1 MWTGLYNDLVCADQI
16 LTTVLFPM
24 FRQSV
29 EGLSSCSLH
38 QFLHQSWFPM
48 TVSLC

>member
-24 FRQSV
+24 FSV
-29 EGLSSCSLH
+29 LKVCQVAVYINFYINPGF
-38 QFLHQSWFPM
+38 Q
-48 TVSLC
+48 